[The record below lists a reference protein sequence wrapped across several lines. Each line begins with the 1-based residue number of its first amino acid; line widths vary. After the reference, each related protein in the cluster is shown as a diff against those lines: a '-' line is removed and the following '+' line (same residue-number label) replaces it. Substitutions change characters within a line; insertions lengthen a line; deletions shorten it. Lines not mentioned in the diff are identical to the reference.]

1 MTPTPIDEQRK
12 PFSDDE
18 EIKTPTRQLAKIF
31 QSQGAYAKAI
41 KVYEML
47 AEREP
52 ENASL
57 YEILIDT
64 LREKMTASK

>member
-1 MTPTPIDEQRK
+1 LLHRAAQTGNVRE
-12 PFSDDE
+12 SDE
-18 EIKTPTRQLAKIF
+18 EIKMPTRQLAKIF

-57 YEILIDT
+57 YEILISG
-64 LREKMTASK
+64 LREKMNASR

>member
-1 MTPTPIDEQRK
+1 M

-18 EIKTPTRQLAKIF
+18 EIKMPTRQLAKIF

-57 YEILIDT
+57 YEILISG
-64 LREKMTASK
+64 LREKMNASR